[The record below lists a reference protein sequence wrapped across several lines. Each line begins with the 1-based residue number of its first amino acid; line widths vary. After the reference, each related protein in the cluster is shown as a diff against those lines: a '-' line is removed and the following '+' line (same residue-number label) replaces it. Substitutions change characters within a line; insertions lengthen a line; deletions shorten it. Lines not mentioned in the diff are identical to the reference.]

1 MARMSRPYASMGKTG
16 KEFPTYAELKKNLK
30 KLIQESPDHEVT
42 IFRSR
47 RGEWGEWF
55 EKWILSSYNY
65 NNGEPIIIKQG
76 WM

>member
-1 MARMSRPYASMGKTG
+1 MARMNKPYVAIDNSGET
-16 KEFPTYAELKKNLK
+16 FPTYANVLKNLK
-30 KLIQESPDHEVT
+30 DLLQRSNSKEVT

-55 EKWILSSYNY
+55 EKWMLRGNKPFKFK
-65 NNGEPIIIKQG
+65 EG

>member
-1 MARMSRPYASMGKTG
+1 MARMSRPYVSTGKTG

-30 KLIQESPDHEVT
+30 KLIQESPDKELTV
-42 IFRSR
+42 FRSR

-55 EKWILSSYNY
+55 EKWMLRGNKPFKFK
-65 NNGEPIIIKQG
+65 EG